1 MSRPRLDSR
10 SVKERD
16 RERERRET
24 ERVRERGTGIERNK
38 RQIYR

>member
-16 RERERRET
+16 REREKREGG
-24 ERVRERGTGIERNK
+24 RESEVQIERHK
-38 RQIYR
+38 SQIDR